1 MCLTLRLVIKVLFLL
16 GCQTLYVMFQLSRAA
31 HQLLGCVHTLS
42 LYPRY
47 EVYRGYIVFAFSVIM
62 FVCLFVCFSVLV
74 ENIDL
79 RKLNGLELHLK
90 MDQLYSPI
98 Y

>member
-1 MCLTLRLVIKVLFLL
+1 MSLTLRVVIKVLFLL
-16 GCQTLYVMFQLSRAA
+16 GCQTLCVMFQVSRAA
-31 HQLLGCVHTLS
+31 HQLLGL
-42 LYPRY
+42 
-47 EVYRGYIVFAFSVIM
+47 FACFVI
-62 FVCLFVCFSVLV
+62 SVLV

-90 MDQLYSPI
+90 MDQLHSPT

>member
-1 MCLTLRLVIKVLFLL
+1 MNNDVQGFACVLHRMVIKALFLL
-16 GCQTLYVMFQLSRAA
+16 GCQTLCVMFQVSRAA
-31 HQLLGCVHTLS
+31 HQLLGRLHTLFFRPS
-42 LYPRY
+42 
-47 EVYRGYIVFAFSVIM
+47 G
-62 FVCLFVCFSVLV
+62 
-74 ENIDL
+74 NL

>member
-1 MCLTLRLVIKVLFLL
+1 MCLTLRLVVKVLFLL

-31 HQLLGCVHTLS
+31 HQFLGRLHTYL
-42 LYPRY
+42 
-47 EVYRGYIVFAFSVIM
+47 
-62 FVCLFVCFSVLV
+62 SVLV

-90 MDQLYSPI
+90 MDQSYAPI